1 MSYKTPEE
9 YQQDLPNEPKQGDIT
24 RYMVNDGCDVVFF
37 AQGQDAT
44 VPGLT
49 FKFANGD
56 EINIVLGGTAA
67 VTNVFLAL
75 ASAVNG
81 QARRILALSA
91 IVHDEVGCQRSHEI
105 MRDSLTML
113 AEFPEAEQEPL
124 PEGVVAFPGN
134 KKPH

>member
-1 MSYKTPEE
+1 MSYETPEE
-9 YQQDLPNEPKQGDIT
+9 FQQDLPNEPKQGVVT

-81 QARRILALSA
+81 QARRILALSS